1 MAGRRQSGGSEELK
15 KFIEQNQLT
24 PKLRRRV
31 EKQKATAEASS
42 STNTGDEQTPEDD
55 IPYMLRLDATTDY
68 AAWSYEG
75 PKLNKTQWDILGPL
89 IRTYLLLAQIH
100 CVYFSKQI
108 SENIYKAIMRS
119 VVKVVLWE

>member
-1 MAGRRQSGGSEELK
+1 MAARRQSRGAEELK

-55 IPYMLRLDATTDY
+55 IPYMLRLDTTTDY
-68 AAWSYEG
+68 AA
-75 PKLNKTQWDILGPL
+75 
-89 IRTYLLLAQIH
+89 
-100 CVYFSKQI
+100 
-108 SENIYKAIMRS
+108 
-119 VVKVVLWE
+119 